1 MFLNNI
7 IEVFLFVNPLGPN
20 CFETEKIIEN
30 FSTERNEKVNVRF
43 VPLLNFKS
51 ISDMLKEKNSSSL
64 ANRNKLY
71 TDSYHASLAFQA
83 ASMQGK
89 KKGRHFLMALQQL
102 VIEEDKDVTKELLL
116 HIASLTKLDLEMF
129 EEDLESEL
137 SKKAFNKDQTLA
149 MEMDVKNAPSCVV
162 YSTNDSDSGYRIDQS
177 ITKQILH
184 GLCNNQI
191 SAQTHSHLTAVSSI
205 QTI

>member
-1 MFLNNI
+1 MFVNNI

-20 CFETEKIIEN
+20 CFETEKLIET
-30 FSTERNEKVNVRF
+30 FSTERNEKIKLRF

-51 ISDMLKEKNSSSL
+51 IGDMMKERNISSL
-64 ANRNKLY
+64 TNRNKLY

-89 KKGRHFLMALQQL
+89 KKGRNFLMTLQHL
-102 VIEEDKDVTKELLL
+102 VIEEGKEVTKELLV
-116 HIASLTKLDLEMF
+116 HIASLVKLDLDMF
-129 EEDLESEL
+129 EEDLESDL

-149 MEMDVKNAPSCVV
+149 MEMDVTNAPSCVV
-162 YSTNDSDSGYRIDQS
+162 YSNNDLRQGYRIDQS

-184 GLCNNQI
+184 GLCNDQV
-191 SAQTHSHLTAVSSI
+191 SSSTHSHLTPISSI
-205 QTI
+205 QTV